1 MESLTRRSRRITQ
14 PTILFILLLL
24 TAFTLLVSVDSTVSR
39 KLLQRSRPLPP
50 SPRPNESRPVRPRG
64 PGNPGPPRPEA

>member
-39 KLLQRSRPLPP
+39 KLLQRSRSPP
-50 SPRPNESRPVRPRG
+50 PTPIPNIHRPKGPVSP
-64 PGNPGPPRPEA
+64 PPPQA